1 MGSLDFA
8 VSIHS
13 LVTTVGNYAGLAAI
27 VGLAILVLLHF
38 AQARESATLR
48 DRADEAEQRVGEL
61 EARLGHLAR
70 QQPAPSPQAAVAQ
83 GGPQTASAQAATA
96 APVRARAVGVG
107 AAAAPVPAGVAAA
120 SFPWAPAGVG
130 APALTAA
137 TTLIPVW
144 KPSEESRP
152 PAVPDGPVN
161 PAGEMTEVQRPEP
174 AVVGAATNGGSHA
187 RTAPPPVGAPAAA
200 ATAAAPSSA
209 VRPPA
214 AGRPAGPGS
223 RPAGPGS
230 RPAGPSGRPGTS
242 APRFLPPQPEP
253 PPRRTGRVIAV
264 LLALGLA
271 VVAIAIVLVVTKTI
285 GGSSTSNPPGPAAS
299 GGGQARAVVFNPR
312 SVTVAV
318 LNGTATPGLA
328 GRTSKQLMTDGYK
341 PGTVA
346 TASDQT
352 QPTTTVAYLPGY
364 RADAIHV
371 ASVLKLPD
379 TSVHQVSSS
388 AQAVACPP
396 PSPCS
401 ANVVVTVGAD
411 LPHP

>member
-13 LVTTVGNYAGLAAI
+13 LVTSVGNYAGLAAI
-27 VGLAILVLLHF
+27 VGLAILILLYF

-61 EARLGHLAR
+61 EARLGQLAR
-70 QQPAPSPQAAVAQ
+70 GQAAPA
-83 GGPQTASAQAATA
+83 PQTATPQTAGPAA
-96 APVRARAVGVG
+96 APAARPRPATG
-107 AAAAPVPAGVAAA
+107 APGPTKAPVPAGATAA

-144 KPSEESRP
+144 QPAAGSPPS
-152 PAVPDGPVN
+152 
-161 PAGEMTEVQRPEP
+161 PAGPAAPNGQPAEVTEIRTDEPVREP
-174 AVVGAATNGGSHA
+174 AVVGASAAAAATAANGVSRA
-187 RTAPPPVGAPAAA
+187 RVATPVGAPAAGS
-200 ATAAAPSSA
+200 P
-209 VRPPA
+209 RPPA
-214 AGRPAGPGS
+214 RPGGSPPRPVGPGV
-223 RPAGPGS
+223 RPTNGPARAGTG
-230 RPAGPSGRPGTS
+230 

-253 PPRRTGRVIAV
+253 PRRSRTGRVIAV
-264 LLALGLA
+264 VIGIAALVA
-271 VVAIAIVLVVTKTI
+271 AIAVVLVVTKAVGGKTSSNTPRNAA
-285 GGSSTSNPPGPAAS
+285 GSSN
-299 GGGQARAVVFNPR
+299 GQAHAVVFNPR
-312 SVTVAV
+312 SITVAV
-318 LNGTATPGLA
+318 LNGTGTPGLA
-328 GRTSKQLMTDGYK
+328 GRTSKRLIADGYK

-364 RADAIHV
+364 RPDALHV
-371 ASVLKLPD
+371 ASVLKLPA

-396 PSPCS
+396 PSACS
-401 ANVVVTVGAD
+401 ANVIVTVGAD
-411 LPHP
+411 LATS